1 MGDTEAMA
9 QMTLASPANPG
20 TPPQTPQR
28 PQRRFRGGA
37 VSASPCRDFGFVPC
51 TPDRAPRRAM
61 EKQRSSLSTN
71 RSRESPGSAEAE
83 EIDDDRPFPHLSSF
97 TRQDRMKKAAYY
109 LLESQNA
116 SQEQWQFFETW
127 LKFVFDEAVHVAP
140 GGGPS
145 GAGSVVDEALREDD
159 PLVFLCSEK
168 SRHLVRVLHSD
179 ARHRRP
185 GSKPSDRRTTP
196 EELSCGRLANR
207 FLQACKVPD
216 LRMMSQLSQLQHE
229 IPVSEISLR
238 VRIKRMGKPEQAV
251 DAGFHLDHPVEWLLA
266 DLVLPKCE
274 DHASLRN
281 NAMSNRLVPQSYG
294 ASLFPA
300 TGSFKSSLLSA
311 LFIFKAMGFA
321 KPSDP
326 SLTAI
331 THVEAASCDLL
342 ACLGPRGL
350 TRMGLRFNQPT
361 PNGWIE
367 LAQHA
372 KRGLDLHEMQE
383 KFKACCH
390 GQFVDVIM

>member
-1 MGDTEAMA
+1 
-9 QMTLASPANPG
+9 
-20 TPPQTPQR
+20 
-28 PQRRFRGGA
+28 
-37 VSASPCRDFGFVPC
+37 
-51 TPDRAPRRAM
+51 M

-140 GGGPS
+140 GGG
-145 GAGSVVDEALREDD
+145 AQLR
-159 PLVFLCSEK
+159 V
-168 SRHLVRVLHSD
+168 
-179 ARHRRP
+179 
-185 GSKPSDRRTTP
+185 PSDL
-196 EELSCGRLANR
+196 ESFELSIKASKELMLRLANR

-229 IPVSEISLR
+229 IPVSEISLWC
-238 VRIKRMGKPEQAV
+238 RIKRMGKPEQAV

-294 ASLFPA
+294 ASLFPVEPESSLSFAMA

-372 KRGLDLHEMQE
+372 KRGLDLHEMQDHVETVEYELDDHAHFLEYAAE
-383 KFKACCH
+383 KR
-390 GQFVDVIM
+390 GYTVTLGFVL

>member
-1 MGDTEAMA
+1 MF
-9 QMTLASPANPG
+9 QSSRRRQ
-20 TPPQTPQR
+20 PPP
-28 PQRRFRGGA
+28 
-37 VSASPCRDFGFVPC
+37 S
-51 TPDRAPRRAM
+51 
-61 EKQRSSLSTN
+61 
-71 RSRESPGSAEAE
+71 
-83 EIDDDRPFPHLSSF
+83 DDDRPFPHLSSF

-168 SRHLVRVLHSD
+168 RAQLRV
-179 ARHRRP
+179 
-185 GSKPSDRRTTP
+185 PSDL
-196 EELSCGRLANR
+196 ESFELSIKASKELMLILGLLRRLANR

-229 IPVSEISLR
+229 IPVSEISLWC
-238 VRIKRMGKPEQAV
+238 RIKRMGKPEQAV

-294 ASLFPA
+294 ASLFPVEPE
-300 TGSFKSSLLSA
+300 SSLSFAMETRSA

-361 PNGWIE
+361 PNGCAAGQGDHVETVEYE
-367 LAQHA
+367 LDDHA
-372 KRGLDLHEMQE
+372 HFLEYAAEKRGYTVTLGFVLLRMAAVVGRVRGFETLRVHQVKELCVPKDGIAHHFDSLHAVLLQSL
-383 KFKACCH
+383 
-390 GQFVDVIM
+390 QFDIL